1 MEQNGVTK
9 TKTEMEEQNKEAQTP
24 TPAPTPDPAPQKEAK
39 KDNLLIRGLKRGWK
53 AVRDFGSEVIHHPV
67 TSAVLVGIGT
77 VAGTLIAANAA
88 SKISVGV
95 DAGTT
100 DTPEFKTA
108 LPEAEETT
116 VSIDD
121 MPKPVE
127 WVEAPMSST
136 EEDA

>member
-1 MEQNGVTK
+1 MEDNNKTDVTKEQNNGNVTP
-9 TKTEMEEQNKEAQTP
+9 MP
-24 TPAPTPDPAPQKEAK
+24 TSTPDPAPQQEAK
-39 KDNLLIRGLKRGWK
+39 KENWFIRGCKRGWK

-100 DTPEFKTA
+100 DIPEFKTA

-116 VSIDD
+116 ASIDD